1 MNKIKFENGS
11 IEIKNQTE
19 EKADMY
25 FYGNIVS
32 EECYRYCEEDQCPEN
47 VKKMLDE
54 VKNVK
59 NLDIYINSGGG
70 SVFAG
75 IAIYNMLKRNKAHK
89 KVYVDGLAG
98 SIASVIMMA
107 GDEIIIPANAYLMI
121 HKASTFVYGNADD
134 LIKMAT
140 TLETIEEGIMSIY
153 ETRLKEGVKIEE
165 IKQMLDEET
174 WMTGKMAA
182 EYFNI
187 EVGEELKA
195 VASVSDLK
203 NYSKVPDN
211 LIMKEMPKTQETT
224 KNNVDSFFHIRKK
237 LLNI

>member
-11 IEIKNQTE
+11 IEIKNQTQ

-32 EECYRYCEEDQCPEN
+32 EEWGRCSEEDQCPQN

-54 VKNVK
+54 IKDVK

-121 HKASTFVYGNADD
+121 HKATIFAYGNSDD
-134 LIKMAT
+134 LLKMAT

-153 ETRLKEGVKIEE
+153 ETKLKEGVKLEE

-174 WMTGKMAA
+174 WMTGKIAA

-203 NYSKVPDN
+203 NYSKVPES
-211 LIMKEMPKTQETT
+211 LVMKEEPKIQEAT

>member
-32 EECYRYCEEDQCPEN
+32 EEWGRCSDEDQCPQN

-54 VKNVK
+54 VKDVK

-98 SIASVIMMA
+98 SIASVIAMA
-107 GDEIIIPANAYLMI
+107 GDEIIIPTNAYLMI
-121 HKASTFVYGNADD
+121 HKASTFAYGNADD
-134 LIKMAT
+134 MLKMAT
-140 TLETIEEGIMSIY
+140 TLETIEEGILNVY
-153 ETRLKEGVKIEE
+153 ETKLKNGVKIEE

-182 EYFNI
+182 EYFDI

-203 NYSKVPDN
+203 NYSKVPEN
-211 LIMKEMPKTQETT
+211 LIMKEEPKIQEAT